1 MGLGA
6 MEVRSS
12 TEMGAPGASH
22 SALIRSRA
30 PRQNLRDLLD
40 HRSGKRFSFS
50 KGYIGLEHGKGGS
63 GGNMMD
69 EEQYKTMIVEK
80 YQGDFHHCYRL
91 HQFVQAALQNNK
103 WFTKNHHDA
112 ALLYIRPRSFKAY
125 DSVRRLCEVA
135 ACEDAAVVLRS
146 LVNLRAVARWISLI
160 DPEKR
165 SKKYLAW
172 YWIERHERA
181 TESPAKF
188 SAADIAN
195 IQARFDVE
203 KTQFEFINKKGKPAF
218 AKTWYQ
224 PEAMTIF
231 DLFQQAGIEDVYERA
246 YRPLSATEHSDV
258 MAYLPMFANAKM
270 VDGETKLEIQ
280 SDSNVATYLQAAF
293 QSFADIL
300 RTCDMTIPLA
310 EGTELRDIVI
320 AGMEFYKSK
329 SLPKAAS
336 SEADLSAARDPR
348 ERD

>member
-1 MGLGA
+1 
-6 MEVRSS
+6 
-12 TEMGAPGASH
+12 
-22 SALIRSRA
+22 
-30 PRQNLRDLLD
+30 
-40 HRSGKRFSFS
+40 
-50 KGYIGLEHGKGGS
+50 
-63 GGNMMD
+63 MMD

>member
-1 MGLGA
+1 M
-6 MEVRSS
+6 S
-12 TEMGAPGASH
+12 
-22 SALIRSRA
+22 
-30 PRQNLRDLLD
+30 
-40 HRSGKRFSFS
+40 
-50 KGYIGLEHGKGGS
+50 GS

-80 YQGDFHHCYRL
+80 YQGDFDHCYRL
-91 HQFVQAALQNNK
+91 HQFVQAALVNNK

-112 ALLYIRPRSFKAY
+112 AVLYIRPRAFKAY

-146 LVNLRAVARWISLI
+146 LVNLRAVARWISLV

-165 SKKYLAW
+165 SKKYLGW

-181 TESPAKF
+181 TESPEKF
-188 SAADIAN
+188 SAAEIAN

-203 KTQFEFINKKGKPAF
+203 KTQFEFTNKKGNAF

-231 DLFQQAGIEDVYERA
+231 DLFKQAGIEDVYQNA

-270 VDGETKLEIQ
+270 VDGETKLEVQ
-280 SDSNVATYLQAAF
+280 SDANVAKYLQAAF
-293 QSFADIL
+293 LSFADIL

-310 EGTELRDIVI
+310 EGTEVRDIVI

-329 SLPKAAS
+329 SLPKAVS
-336 SEADLSAARDPR
+336 SEPDLSDPPKA
-348 ERD
+348 